1 MRTKILPADKRSTF
15 VRNYRRCLNAVKE
28 LLTSAILL
36 KRFLRP
42 RSWNIYF
49 SGRVV
54 LFFLKKKKK
63 ATTSGW
69 FRRRERDYFLGSM
82 RMVCMGVASWF
93 KGAGRIPMT
102 TVGLADKST
111 WCAAHRYHRE
121 MRFQITWKVT
131 ILINDPRTH
140 SLLKLPL
147 SWAHASVH
155 WKRVL

>member
-1 MRTKILPADKRSTF
+1 MRIKILPVDKRSTF
-15 VRNYRRCLNAVKE
+15 VRNYRRCLNTVKE

-36 KRFLRP
+36 KRSLRE
-42 RSWNIYF
+42 RVSRNI
-49 SGRVV
+49 
-54 LFFLKKKKK
+54 FFGSRRFFERKG
-63 ATTSGW
+63 TTSGW
-69 FRRRERDYFLGSM
+69 FRERDYFRGST

-111 WCAAHRYHRE
+111 SCAAHRYHRE

>member
-1 MRTKILPADKRSTF
+1 MKYIF
-15 VRNYRRCLNAVKE
+15 
-28 LLTSAILL
+28 
-36 KRFLRP
+36 
-42 RSWNIYF
+42 
-49 SGRVV
+49 RVV
-54 LFFLKKKKK
+54 LFFFLKKKGHDLWSVSP
-63 ATTSGW
+63 T
-69 FRRRERDYFLGSM
+69 RRERDYFLGSM

-111 WCAAHRYHRE
+111 SCAARRYHRE